1 MACRGPLPWGA
12 RGGLVRARGGSRPR
26 TSHPQRQFQPLCRQT
41 DREPGAPPLRLTMGV
56 GAIVRT
62 GLAAVVVAAA
72 TGAASGAVVAVEAAV
87 PATALRGDAT
97 AYDGGVFASLDR
109 RGAGAVAARAGVR
122 AGEGPRPHVRGRRAA
137 AVTWAFLPDLSDEWD
152 GSRMDTAK
160 WRDYNPIWY
169 VR

>member
-1 MACRGPLPWGA
+1 
-12 RGGLVRARGGSRPR
+12 
-26 TSHPQRQFQPLCRQT
+26 
-41 DREPGAPPLRLTMGV
+41 MGV

-122 AGEGPRPHVRGRRAA
+122 AGAGPRPHVHGRRAA
-137 AVTWAFLPDLSDEWD
+137 AVAWAFLPDLSDEWD
-152 GSRMDTAK
+152 GSRVDTAK

-169 VR
+169 VWKGRVGGPVGGGRHGARAWSKDKRERDHWR